1 LSLPDSASV
10 RSKHRILDL
19 LEALNTTLH
28 LFRSRVISPLRMLVD
43 IQLVMLVVAALVLS
57 LHDVLPE
64 DLGDGLYVLDRI
76 VDLF

>member
-1 LSLPDSASV
+1 
-10 RSKHRILDL
+10 
-19 LEALNTTLH
+19 
-28 LFRSRVISPLRMLVD
+28 MLVD